1 MDKKHFI
8 DLIDDIVDEYEL
20 NWCNGE
26 YDIDF
31 ESKTGYLMVEAPNN
45 STRYVDIDPIV
56 SYIVEH
62 RLENTPDNDKL
73 ILGNIKRAIAE
84 SVENFSA
91 DEEFDELYDPSN
103 PYKTFSPSEFIK
115 ILQDAETFFK
125 ETAYKLRHETCDI
138 PDLEDLN

>member
-8 DLIDDIVDEYEL
+8 DLIDDIIDEYEL
-20 NWCNGE
+20 NWNHRE
-26 YDIDF
+26 YDVDF
-31 ESKTGYLMVEAPNN
+31 ESKTGYLVVEAPNN

-62 RLENTPDNDKL
+62 RLENTLDNDKL

-115 ILQDAETFFK
+115 ILQDDETFFK
-125 ETAYKLRHETCDI
+125 EMASKLRHEIYDI
-138 PDLEDLN
+138 PDLEDLS

>member
-20 NWCNGE
+20 NWGNGE
-26 YDIDF
+26 YDVDF
-31 ESKTGYLMVEAPNN
+31 ESKTGYLIVESPWH
-45 STRYVDIDPIV
+45 STRYVDLDPIV

-62 RLENTPDNDKL
+62 KLDATPDNDKL

-84 SVENFSA
+84 SVEDFSA

-103 PYKTFSPSEFIK
+103 PHKTFSPSEFIK